1 MYRIY
6 MMETPTMLLVPI
18 HAICRDMQLW
28 WDKPLISSL
37 RNCMPTETCFDDVG
51 RICACV
57 TWTQMYVTLQTK
69 NVFHSKAVKILFFNQ
84 PLCIIF
90 SVTHFNIE
98 ESLEGPLHILSI
110 FAEDQPSR
118 LSFVWGHA
126 HYVKG
131 CEVRWCPGLRS
142 IPFFQLNSNSNSVIF
157 NSNSNSTTHNKF
169 QFQFQF
175 HFRRFQFQ
183 FQFLRFQVLA
193 ISILEMPC
201 WCLLWNWL

>member
-6 MMETPTMLLVPI
+6 MMETPTMLLVP
-18 HAICRDMQLW
+18 ICRDMQLW

-69 NVFHSKAVKILFFNQ
+69 NVFHSKAVIILFFNQ

-90 SVTHFNIE
+90 SVTHFNVE

-131 CEVRWCPGLRS
+131 CEVRWGPGLGS
-142 IPFFQLNSNSNSVIF
+142 IPFFQFNSNSNSVIF

-175 HFRRFQFQ
+175 QFQ
-183 FQFLRFQVLA
+183 FRRFQVLA